1 MQSFAEKVVDLLEI
15 LNVSEASE
23 RESGTS
29 FLFHESVLQVAA
41 SYRAVDES

>member
-1 MQSFAEKVVDLLEI
+1 MQSFTEKVVDLLEI

-29 FLFHESVLQVAA
+29 FLFLESVLQVAA